1 VRIGT
6 GHGVRDVPGW
16 HYWLDPSDRMLL
28 GYPRAR
34 VASAACVTMLA
45 VGGTQYGFA
54 VVSLGTAGH
63 GGAHWGPLAAGWGFA
78 AWIACQSAA
87 IGALLWL
94 RRRRC
99 EPAAAVTVGA
109 ACCALGL
116 LLVSRIA
123 DPVGALTVYTVS
135 AGTGAGLVYGACVAV
150 IADWFPGLPVPAVL
164 VSGVFGTGAV
174 QVALAIA
181 GIAGSAAPL
190 NALAWVIATVTA
202 LCAPLLRD
210 APRTLS
216 HHP

>member
-1 VRIGT
+1 MTQAG
-6 GHGVRDVPGW
+6 RDMCRSSPA
-16 HYWLDPSDRMLL
+16 LKLSDRMLL
-28 GYPRAR
+28 GYSRAWGA
-34 VASAACVTMLA
+34 VAAGVTMLA
-45 VGGTQYGFA
+45 VGGTQYGFG
-54 VVSLGTAGH
+54 VVSLGTMGH

-94 RRRRC
+94 RRRLRC
-99 EPAAAVTVGA
+99 DPAAAVTVGA
-109 ACCALGL
+109 VCCALGL

-135 AGTGAGLVYGACVAV
+135 AGTGAGLVYGACVTV

-181 GIAGSAAPL
+181 GVAASAAPL
-190 NALAWVIATVTA
+190 NALAWVITTVTA

>member
-1 VRIGT
+1 MTQAG
-6 GHGVRDVPGW
+6 RDICRSGPA
-16 HYWLDPSDRMLL
+16 LKLSDRTLL
-28 GYPRAR
+28 GYSRAWGA
-34 VASAACVTMLA
+34 VAAGVTMLA
-45 VGGTQYGFA
+45 VGGTQYGFS

-63 GGAHWGPLAAGWGFA
+63 GGAHWGPLTAGWGFA
-78 AWIACQSAA
+78 AWMACQLAA

-94 RRRRC
+94 RRRLRC
-99 EPAAAVTVGA
+99 DLAAAVTVGA

-150 IADWFPGLPVPAVL
+150 IADRFPGLPVPAVL

-181 GIAGSAAPL
+181 GVAGSAAPL
-190 NALAWVIATVTA
+190 NALAWVITTVTA